1 MSCRG
6 VRKSILE
13 YVDGT
18 LPAGEQ
24 GAVRLHLESCASCA
38 GIAGRLELSG
48 RALASMEPPTM
59 DEAAS
64 ERVLASVMGRRDASP
79 AKSFGTWLRSRQALT
94 VGAAVAAVVVA
105 LSIFVA
111 VGFNGGKQ
119 AGPGELEERAASGT
133 ASDATEPGA
142 EQAPAASA
150 QKEAYML
157 DGAVEPGPPPLPVVT
172 TSTTDYT
179 PDSLR
184 AMVEALPVRKEYAE
198 SYTMGDAAVLGSTFA
213 KKAADEAAGHG
224 MDGAELEAMI
234 SYITASEPVLLTCY
248 VEEAAFGG
256 RGAWIIGFAAPPRT
270 GEGVNLSRTEVWVMD
285 PARFPD
291 NPDGSIIYLPRI
303 QVVGSGLL
311 ILRFLRGVRSEI
323 LRY

>member
-6 VRKSILE
+6 LRKSIIE

-18 LPAGEQ
+18 LPTEEQ
-24 GAVRLHLESCASCA
+24 EAVRLHLESCASCA

-64 ERVLASVMGRRDASP
+64 ERVLAYLMGRRDAPPARSP
-79 AKSFGTWLRSRQALT
+79 GTWLRSRQALT
-94 VGAAVAAVVVA
+94 VGAAVAAVIVA
-105 LSIFVA
+105 VSIFVA

-119 AGPGELEERAASGT
+119 AGPGELEKRAASGT

-142 EQAPAASA
+142 EQLPAAAEAS
-150 QKEAYML
+150 KEASVPEY
-157 DGAVEPGPPPLPVVT
+157 AVEPGPPPVPVVT

-213 KKAADEAAGHG
+213 KKAAIEAAGHG

-234 SYITASEPVLLTCY
+234 SYITASEPVLLTSY

-270 GEGVNLSRTEVWVMD
+270 GKSVNLSRTEVWVMD
-285 PARFPD
+285 PARFTD
-291 NPDGSIIYLPRI
+291 NPDSSIIF
-303 QVVGSGLL
+303 
-311 ILRFLRGVRSEI
+311 FLE
-323 LRY
+323 YK